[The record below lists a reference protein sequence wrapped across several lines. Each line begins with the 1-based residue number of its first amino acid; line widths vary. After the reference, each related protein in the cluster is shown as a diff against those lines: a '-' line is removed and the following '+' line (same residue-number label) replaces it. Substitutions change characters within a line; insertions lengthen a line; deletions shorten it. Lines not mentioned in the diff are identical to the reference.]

1 MREDARY
8 TAAQALMR
16 LEGQNAYSNL
26 LLEGLVR
33 RNRLDARQAAFASA
47 LFYTALERLLTL
59 DHILRAYSAKP
70 LEQLSAP
77 VLAALRLG
85 VCQLRY
91 LDGVDDYAAVSESVN
106 LVRELGAARAAGFVN
121 GVLRSYLRAGKPLP
135 PIEGPLEE
143 QLAVEY
149 SCPAWLVGRWLEAYG
164 QEATLRV
171 LNGSLGRPPVYLRA
185 NTLRLDAA
193 TLCRKLEEEGVS
205 AHPDR
210 ELAGCI
216 AVEGRIPVEALPS
229 FQEGLFHVQDR
240 ASQLCVAALDPRPGQ
255 RVLDLCAAPGGKSF
269 TAAQRMG
276 DQGELVSRDLHENRV
291 RLIRAGA
298 ERLGIGCLKASTGDA
313 ALFDPTLGKFDR
325 VLCDVPC
332 SGFGVIRRKPEIKYK
347 PFKAVENLPRLQYKI
362 LETAANYLKAGGRL
376 VYSTCTL
383 LPEENERVVEAF
395 LRSRPGFVLED
406 QRTYTGQEDTD
417 GFFVAALS
425 RRED

>member
-1 MREDARY
+1 
-8 TAAQALMR
+8 
-16 LEGQNAYSNL
+16 
-26 LLEGLVR
+26 
-33 RNRLDARQAAFASA
+33 
-47 LFYTALERLLTL
+47 
-59 DHILRAYSAKP
+59 
-70 LEQLSAP
+70 
-77 VLAALRLG
+77 
-85 VCQLRY
+85 
-91 LDGVDDYAAVSESVN
+91 
-106 LVRELGAARAAGFVN
+106 
-121 GVLRSYLRAGKPLP
+121 
-135 PIEGPLEE
+135 
-143 QLAVEY
+143 
-149 SCPAWLVGRWLEAYG
+149 
-164 QEATLRV
+164 
-171 LNGSLGRPPVYLRA
+171 
-185 NTLRLDAA
+185 
-193 TLCRKLEEEGVS
+193 
-205 AHPDR
+205 
-210 ELAGCI
+210 
-216 AVEGRIPVEALPS
+216 
-229 FQEGLFHVQDR
+229 
-240 ASQLCVAALDPRPGQ
+240 
-255 RVLDLCAAPGGKSF
+255 
-269 TAAQRMG
+269 MG

-395 LRSRPGFVLED
+395 LRSWPGFVLED